1 MLISDNKRYFW
12 CVVAILF
19 SIVSEMPMTAS
30 AEALKVVVQ
39 DQNRNAIPE
48 AKVQIGN
55 QEQTTDDS
63 GVTTFSDVTGAQ
75 SLTVTAIGFS
85 SKRVNT
91 TAGQTEVAVILA
103 PIQIVDTVVVVGTRS
118 IGRRVLQ
125 APVPIEVV
133 TTEQLS
139 LTGQSETGRVL
150 QMLVPSFNFP
160 SSTISDGTD
169 ALRPATLRGLG
180 PDQTLVLINGKRRHK
195 SALLHVNS
203 SVGRGTAGTDFNAIP
218 SAAIERIEV
227 LRDGAAAQYGS
238 DAIAGV
244 INIILKDDVDSGD
257 VNLYWG
263 QTYEGDGDTW
273 HGNGNYGMKVGDSGF
288 LNLTV
293 EWRDRYRTNRA
304 GISGTRQYDWV
315 EIDQGR
321 PPDAELEVKDADGN
335 VTGKKPVWFDPREYP
350 FNRKNFRVG
359 DSDASQ
365 KVGVY
370 NFGLPL
376 TETLELYSFGG
387 YSTRQNNSSGF
398 YRNAK
403 DASRNVKAIYPD
415 GFLPEINTAI
425 EDVSIALGMAW
436 KHAST
441 DLDVDVSLNHGLNT
455 FDFFVSN
462 SLNAS
467 YGAASPTAADSGGF
481 RLDQTALNIDI
492 TYPLTYQSSLINL
505 AGGAEFRRE
514 GYGIRAGEPVSWS
527 NAGLGAEG
535 AASGI
540 QVFPGFRPDNEV
552 NESRTNIA
560 SYADFESYL
569 SGQPGTG
576 LLVGAAV
583 RGEQYSDFG
592 ATVTGKAT
600 ARYDLTEQI
609 AVRAAGSTGFR
620 APLLQQLYFNNIS
633 TQFKADNNDAD
644 GDGNTT
650 ELLPFEVGT
659 FRNDSDI
666 ARALNIPEL
675 KEETSVNVSG
685 GIVLKPIQNLW
696 LTLDAFQID
705 IDDRIVL
712 SGSFRADTVPALAQA
727 GASQAQVFTNVA
739 QTRTRGIDIAA
750 GYVHAFDDESL
761 LDLKV
766 ALTWADTEVIGDVEA
781 PGSILIG
788 LEEILFPERER
799 SILEEWQPNTRLNLT
814 ADYTIGSLKI
824 GSALRYFGSYTVQE
838 GSGESAQR
846 QTNGGKWIADIQ
858 SAYQLNE
865 SLTLTLGANNLLN
878 QVPDLNEVGQAR
890 GGTLI
895 DSTGTVIADSPGVF
909 TYDRRAAPFGFNGG
923 LYYVKLSY
931 NF

>member
-1 MLISDNKRYFW
+1 MLISENKRYFW
-12 CVVAILF
+12 YVVAMLF
-19 SIVSEMPMTAS
+19 GIVPAIPMTAN

-39 DQNRNAIPE
+39 DQNGNAIPA

-63 GVTTFSDVTGAQ
+63 GVATFSDVTGAQ
-75 SLTVTAIGFS
+75 SLTVTATGFS
-85 SKRVNT
+85 SKQVNT
-91 TAGQTEVAVILA
+91 TAGQTEVAVTLA
-103 PIQIVDTVVVVGTRS
+103 PVQIVDTVVVVGTRS

-133 TTEQLS
+133 NREQLS
-139 LTGQSETGRVL
+139 ITGQSETGRAL

-218 SAAIERIEV
+218 FAAIERIEV

-244 INIILKDDVDSGD
+244 INIILKDDIDSGD

-304 GISGTRQYDWV
+304 GISGTRQYDWIEV
-315 EIDQGR
+315 DQGR
-321 PPDAELEVKDADGN
+321 PPDAELEVKDAAGN
-335 VTGKKPVWFDPREYP
+335 VTGKKPVWFDPREYS

-359 DSDASQ
+359 DADTSQ

-387 YSTRQNNSSGF
+387 YSTRENNSSGF
-398 YRNAK
+398 YRNSK
-403 DASRNVKAIYPD
+403 DTSRNVKAIYPD

-425 EDVSIALGMAW
+425 EDVFVALGMAW

-455 FDFFVSN
+455 FDFFISN

-467 YGAASPTAADSGGF
+467 YGPASPTAADSGGF

-514 GYGIRAGEPVSWS
+514 SYGIRAGEPVSWF

-540 QVFPGFRPDNEV
+540 QVFPGFRPANEV
-552 NESRTNIA
+552 DESRINIA
-560 SYADFESYL
+560 GYADFESYL
-569 SGQPGTG
+569 SGQPGIG

-659 FRNDSDI
+659 FRNDSDT

-766 ALTWADTEVIGDVEA
+766 ALTWADTKVIGDVEA

-799 SILEEWQPNTRLNLT
+799 SILEEWQPNTRINLT

-824 GSALRYFGSYTVQE
+824 GSALRYFGSYTLQA
-838 GSGESAQR
+838 GSGENAQR
-846 QTNGGKWIADIQ
+846 QTYGGKWLADIQ

-865 SLTLTLGANNLLN
+865 SFTLTLGANNLLN

-909 TYDRRAAPFGFNGG
+909 TYDRAAAPFGFNGG
-923 LYYVKLSY
+923 LYYAKLSY